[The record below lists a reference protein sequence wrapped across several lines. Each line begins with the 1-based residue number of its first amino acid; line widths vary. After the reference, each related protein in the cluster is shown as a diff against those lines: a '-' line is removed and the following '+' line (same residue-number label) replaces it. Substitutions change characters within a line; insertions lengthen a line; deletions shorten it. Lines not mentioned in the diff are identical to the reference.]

1 VRIRFFVPGV
11 PRPQGSKRAI
21 TVKGLAYSVLVE
33 QVKGVEKW
41 RRIVGTVAGN
51 LWRPRHPVNGKVTV
65 RLEFIMPWRK
75 APDKVYPPD
84 DLDKL
89 CRAIL
94 DSLTGVI
101 YVDDSQVTTIEASK
115 RRALQDEE
123 GGVNVEVFNQPSDA
137 SPTPRRSLW

>member
-1 VRIRFFVPGV
+1 MRIRFFVPGV

-21 TVKGLAYSVLVE
+21 TVTGKAYSVLIE

-51 LWRPRHPVNGKVTV
+51 LWRPRHPVNGKVHV
-65 RLEFIMPWRK
+65 QLEFIMPWRK

-89 CRAIL
+89 IRAVL
-94 DSLTGVI
+94 DSMTGIV

-123 GGVNVEVFNQPSDA
+123 GGVWVLVANSPSDA
-137 SPTPRRSLW
+137 SPTPRRSRW

>member
-21 TVKGLAYSVLVE
+21 TVKGKAYSVLIE

-89 CRAIL
+89 CRAML
-94 DSLTGVI
+94 DSLTGII
-101 YVDDSQVTTIEASK
+101 YNDDSQVTELVATK
-115 RRALQDEE
+115 RRAEEGEE
-123 GGVNVEVFNQPSDA
+123 GGAWMLVTNLPSDA
-137 SPTPRRSLW
+137 SSTPGRSLW